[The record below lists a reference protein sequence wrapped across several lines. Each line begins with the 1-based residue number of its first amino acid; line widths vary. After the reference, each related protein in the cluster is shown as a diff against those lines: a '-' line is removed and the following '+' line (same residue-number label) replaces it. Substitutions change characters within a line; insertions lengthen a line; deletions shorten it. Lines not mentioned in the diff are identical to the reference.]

1 MCVYVLHSYTICLGK
16 YLNVSVC
23 YTVTLD
29 GVNQVEPKKTQ
40 LDVLE
45 SINHNLEGMG
55 QKLEK
60 IIELQKILVERF
72 KQAEEKTEQV
82 LPLDVD
88 VLLNLPD
95 HLRKTAF
102 AISSLGQA
110 TASKVATET
119 GRTRAAESD
128 YLNQLEGMGYLRRE
142 RRGRTVYFSIKK

>member
-1 MCVYVLHSYTICLGK
+1 M
-16 YLNVSVC
+16 
-23 YTVTLD
+23 
-29 GVNQVEPKKTQ
+29 EPKKTQ

-45 SINHNLEGMG
+45 RINHNLEGMG
-55 QKLEK
+55 EKLEK
-60 IIELQKILVERF
+60 IIELQEILVERF
-72 KQAEEKTEQV
+72 TKPEEKTDQV

-88 VLLNLPD
+88 VLLTLPD

-102 AISSLGQA
+102 AISSLGHA

-142 RRGRTVYFSIKK
+142 RRGRTVYFYIKK